1 MCACTRDTGKQ
12 AGPMDVRAVGPL
24 GWALSL
30 LLCSLYFAGV
40 GGGTRK
46 GHAACTPPSG
56 GLGNAEAAQ
65 RPLVLSLSVPGTGLS
80 VQSAADS
87 AGLMQ
92 QGPALGKYQTQI
104 QLGAASAGIC

>member
-1 MCACTRDTGKQ
+1 MLPAHHQ
-12 AGPMDVRAVGPL
+12 L
-24 GWALSL
+24 
-30 LLCSLYFAGV
+30 
-40 GGGTRK
+40 
-46 GHAACTPPSG
+46 
-56 GLGNAEAAQ
+56 EAWGMRRLHQ

-104 QLGAASAGIC
+104 QLGAASAGMC